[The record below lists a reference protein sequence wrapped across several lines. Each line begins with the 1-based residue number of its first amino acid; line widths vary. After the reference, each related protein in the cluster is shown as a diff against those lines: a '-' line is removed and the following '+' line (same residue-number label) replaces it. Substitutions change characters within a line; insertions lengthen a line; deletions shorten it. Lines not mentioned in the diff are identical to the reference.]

1 MNIRYA
7 KEQDLNQIKDIWKY
21 CFNDTEDF
29 MGYYFNNKYKEENT
43 IVLEE
48 NSIVS
53 SLQMNKYT
61 LNING
66 ANYKVSYV
74 VGVSTLPQVRGKGY
88 MKYIMEYMFNE
99 LYNNNELI
107 SILMPIDY
115 RLYRKYGYEHCYD
128 QLEYSLDIESLKVS
142 KVNGKMESINLEN
155 EKYLAKIYK
164 NHMILNELNRYVERN
179 EEYYKTLIKE
189 VESEGGY
196 IYLNKN
202 EEYDG
207 YIIYFISEG
216 NIFVREI
223 MYNNISSLKNMLR
236 FIYNHNTQCKKVT
249 ISSPIND
256 YIRMIVDNPKDIEV
270 KIKPFMMGRIINLEK
285 YIKTLKIDNIEDEKI
300 EINIKII
307 DNQIKHNNK
316 VFKVT
321 LFKDSIDMFEV
332 EEKEDIEMT
341 INDISQITFS
351 YLDINDVLRIKDIKI
366 NSNKDKVMR
375 MFEILFSKQN
385 NYINEYV

>member
-107 SILMPIDY
+107 INRTSNLMQMIRRIQDEVHRFAITYHRSLRDKRTLHSILDDIPFIGERRRRALLMKFGSVDNIRKSSIEELLETPSID
-115 RLYRKYGYEHCYD
+115 KKAA
-128 QLEYSLDIESLKVS
+128 ESVYNYF
-142 KVNGKMESINLEN
+142 NGKN
-155 EKYLAKIYK
+155 
-164 NHMILNELNRYVERN
+164 
-179 EEYYKTLIKE
+179 
-189 VESEGGY
+189 
-196 IYLNKN
+196 
-202 EEYDG
+202 
-207 YIIYFISEG
+207 
-216 NIFVREI
+216 
-223 MYNNISSLKNMLR
+223 
-236 FIYNHNTQCKKVT
+236 
-249 ISSPIND
+249 
-256 YIRMIVDNPKDIEV
+256 
-270 KIKPFMMGRIINLEK
+270 
-285 YIKTLKIDNIEDEKI
+285 
-300 EINIKII
+300 
-307 DNQIKHNNK
+307 
-316 VFKVT
+316 
-321 LFKDSIDMFEV
+321 
-332 EEKEDIEMT
+332 
-341 INDISQITFS
+341 
-351 YLDINDVLRIKDIKI
+351 
-366 NSNKDKVMR
+366 
-375 MFEILFSKQN
+375 
-385 NYINEYV
+385 